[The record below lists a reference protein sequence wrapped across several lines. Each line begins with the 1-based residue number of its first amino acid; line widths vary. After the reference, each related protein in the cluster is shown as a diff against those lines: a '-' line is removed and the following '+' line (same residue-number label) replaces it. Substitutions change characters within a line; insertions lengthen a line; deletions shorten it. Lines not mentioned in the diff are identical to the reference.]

1 MQSDQKASTPAKGG
15 LELGRRKILKQ
26 AGWALVAAAC
36 RPWPGL
42 TADHVSPVMA
52 KLSAYM
58 SEARSRALSEE
69 ATEKTKQHVLD
80 TLAAMVSGSELPPG
94 RKAIEFARGYG
105 GEKIAT
111 VVCSNALCGPIEAA
125 LANGV
130 LAQADETD
138 DSHAASLSHPG
149 CAVVPAALA
158 AGERFGIDGAQFLRA
173 VALGYDI
180 GTRVSMTLGGQ
191 KFMNETHR
199 DTHSLSEGFGA
210 AAAAG
215 SAANLNAEQMRWLL
229 DYAAQQSSGIAFWQR
244 DTQHIEKAFVFGG
257 MTARDGVTAAMLVQ
271 SGWTGVDDAFSGSD
285 NFLLASSPKADP
297 AGLIDK
303 LGERY
308 EVVRTNIKKW
318 SVGSPIQAP
327 LDALENLRKKH
338 PFEKEQVK
346 QVIARLATDEA
357 AVVDNRDIPDICL
370 QHMMAVML
378 IDKTASFR
386 AAHDKARMQDPGVL
400 RERMK
405 IQIAPDAELEKLLP
419 KRVAIV
425 ELTLTDGTHLSERV
439 EAVRGTVENPM
450 SREEVVAKARD
461 LMTPV
466 LGAAIGAK
474 LIDKV
479 LALESAKDIRELRPL
494 LQHA

>member
-1 MQSDQKASTPAKGG
+1 
-15 LELGRRKILKQ
+15 
-26 AGWALVAAAC
+26 
-36 RPWPGL
+36 
-42 TADHVSPVMA
+42 MA

-58 SEARSRALSEE
+58 SEARSRALPEE
-69 ATEKTKQHVLD
+69 VIEKTKQHVLD

-94 RKAIEFARGYG
+94 RKAIEFARAYG
-105 GEKIAT
+105 GEKVAT
-111 VVCSNALCGPIEAA
+111 VVCSNLLCGPIEAA

-158 AGERFGIDGAQFLRA
+158 AGERFGIDGTQFLRA
-173 VALGYDI
+173 VALGYDV

-191 KFMNETHR
+191 NFMNETHR

-215 SAANLNAEQMRWLL
+215 SAANLTPEQMRWLL

-285 NFLLASSPKADP
+285 NFLLAMPKADP
-297 AGLIDK
+297 AGLVDK

-338 PFEKEQVK
+338 PFEKEQVR

-400 RERMK
+400 RERTK

-425 ELTLTDGTHLSERV
+425 ELTLTDGTRLSERV

-450 SREEVVAKARD
+450 TREEVVAKARD
-461 LMTPV
+461 LMAPV
-466 LGAAIGAK
+466 LGAAIAGK

-494 LQHA
+494 LQRA

>member
-1 MQSDQKASTPAKGG
+1 
-15 LELGRRKILKQ
+15 
-26 AGWALVAAAC
+26 
-36 RPWPGL
+36 
-42 TADHVSPVMA
+42 MA

-58 SEARSRALSEE
+58 SEARSRALPEE
-69 ATEKTKQHVLD
+69 VIEKTKQHVLD

-94 RKAIEFARGYG
+94 RKAIEFARAYG
-105 GEKIAT
+105 GEKVAT
-111 VVCSNALCGPIEAA
+111 VVCSNLLCGPIEAA

-158 AGERFGIDGAQFLRA
+158 SGERFGIDGTQFLRA

-191 KFMNETHR
+191 NFMNETHR

-215 SAANLNAEQMRWLL
+215 SAANLTPEQMRWLL

-297 AGLIDK
+297 AGLVDK

-400 RERMK
+400 RERTK
-405 IQIAPDAELEKLLP
+405 IQISPDAELEKLLP

-425 ELTLTDGTHLSERV
+425 ELTLTDGTRLSERV

-450 SREEVVAKARD
+450 TREEVVAKARD
-461 LMTPV
+461 LMAPV
-466 LGAAIGAK
+466 LGAAIGGK

-494 LQHA
+494 LQRA